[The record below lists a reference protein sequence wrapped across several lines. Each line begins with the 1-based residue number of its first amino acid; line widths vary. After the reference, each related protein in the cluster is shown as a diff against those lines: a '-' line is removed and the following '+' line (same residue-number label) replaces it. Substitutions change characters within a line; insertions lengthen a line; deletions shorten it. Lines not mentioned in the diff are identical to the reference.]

1 MLNRSAQKTVQDL
14 LRLFPVVAIVGPRQC
29 GKTTLARTLMEHSPE
44 KFVYLDLELQ
54 RDLAKLSDQEAYLS
68 HHESETVIL
77 DEVQRMPEL
86 FPSLRALVD
95 QKRVPAR
102 FLILGS
108 ASPDLLRQSAE
119 SLAGRIAYLEL
130 TPFLLPEVRDVYS
143 PEDLW
148 LKGGFPGSLESG
160 NSWQI
165 WMQNFVMTYL
175 ERDLPQLGF
184 SGNSVAARRLW
195 TMLAHNHANL
205 VNFSELG
212 RSLELSHNTI
222 KSYLDFMEKAFLIRQ
237 LHPYTVNLGKR
248 VVKTPKVYIR
258 DSGIFHFLLG
268 IEHLD
273 DLFGN
278 LKLGAS
284 WEGFVIE
291 QIIGSLPPN
300 RSFYFY
306 RTREGSEL
314 DLVIAKAGQPLAGIE
329 IKYGSDI
336 RPSKG
341 NTLAANAMNL
351 KHRYVVTRDSEDF
364 ILRNGFRVC
373 SLERFLYQY
382 LPEL

>member
-1 MLNRSAQKTVQDL
+1 MVIRSAQSKVQDL
-14 LRLFPVVAIVGPRQC
+14 LRLFPVVAIIGPRQC
-29 GKTTLARTLMEHSPE
+29 GKTTLAKTIMAGWPE
-44 KFVYLDLELQ
+44 KFVYMDLELQ
-54 RDLAKLSDQEAYLS
+54 RDLYKLSDQEAYLLN
-68 HHESETVIL
+68 HESETVII
-77 DEVQRMPEL
+77 DEIQRKPDL

-95 QKRVPAR
+95 QNRIPGR

-108 ASPDLLRQSAE
+108 ASPDLIRQSTE
-119 SLAGRIAYLEL
+119 TLAGRIAYLEL
-130 TPFLLPEVRDVYS
+130 TPFLLHEVKSVYTL
-143 PEDLW
+143 DQLW
-148 LKGGFPGSLESG
+148 LKGGFPGSLASD
-160 NSWQI
+160 NMWLI

-184 SGNSVAARRLW
+184 AANSVAARRLW

-212 RSLELSHNTI
+212 RSLELNHNTI
-222 KSYLDFMEKAFLIRQ
+222 KSYIDFMEKAFLIRQ
-237 LHPYTVNLGKR
+237 IHPYTINLGKR
-248 VVKTPKVYIR
+248 MVKTPKVYIR

-268 IEHLD
+268 IEHLE

-291 QIIGSLPPN
+291 QIVGSLPAN
-300 RSFYFY
+300 RGVYFY
-306 RTREGSEL
+306 RTHEGSEL
-314 DLVIAKAGQPLAGIE
+314 DLVIEKAGESLAGIE

-341 NTLAANAMNL
+341 NTLAANALNL
-351 KHRYVVTRDSEDF
+351 KHRFVVTREREDF
-364 ILRNGFRVC
+364 TMSNGFRAC
-373 SLERFLYQY
+373 SLERFLSQY

>member
-1 MLNRSAQKTVQDL
+1 
-14 LRLFPVVAIVGPRQC
+14 
-29 GKTTLARTLMEHSPE
+29 
-44 KFVYLDLELQ
+44 
-54 RDLAKLSDQEAYLS
+54 
-68 HHESETVIL
+68 
-77 DEVQRMPEL
+77 
-86 FPSLRALVD
+86 
-95 QKRVPAR
+95 
-102 FLILGS
+102 
-108 ASPDLLRQSAE
+108 
-119 SLAGRIAYLEL
+119 
-130 TPFLLPEVRDVYS
+130 
-143 PEDLW
+143 
-148 LKGGFPGSLESG
+148 
-160 NSWQI
+160 
-165 WMQNFVMTYL
+165 MQNFVMTYL